1 MVSSFLKFFSLRHMG
16 ISYESLIKFSYTALS
31 MVGLSKKNYHL
42 PSKGSFPGPNGF
54 LSNGKTTDLCIL
66 PLLSQNEYY
75 SIRKK
80 ALNNFRV
87 KALSKFAPLPVRP
100 LPVRLTPGR
109 LTKFVYIIGWAVLDR
124 NLGFVAA
131 VFWRATEVD
140 FPVNLTTFH
149 SRMSTMQ
156 PARAGCTTSKRCHKC
171 CWHFCSSS
179 SYKTIP
185 SIEFPVARLFIR
197 GSMVTVFSL
206 KITQVFVFIARIN
219 CKVKWHP
226 YSHQKP

>member
-1 MVSSFLKFFSLRHMG
+1 MIWLRRRHQRKNLLKCESSLRQ
-16 ISYESLIKFSYTALS
+16 ITEKQRLWILLLRK
-31 MVGLSKKNYHL
+31 
-42 PSKGSFPGPNGF
+42 F
-54 LSNGKTTDLCIL
+54 LSA
-66 PLLSQNEYY
+66 Y
-75 SIRKK
+75 SVC
-80 ALNNFRV
+80 ATV
-87 KALSKFAPLPVRP
+87 A
-100 LPVRLTPGR
+100 RLTPGR